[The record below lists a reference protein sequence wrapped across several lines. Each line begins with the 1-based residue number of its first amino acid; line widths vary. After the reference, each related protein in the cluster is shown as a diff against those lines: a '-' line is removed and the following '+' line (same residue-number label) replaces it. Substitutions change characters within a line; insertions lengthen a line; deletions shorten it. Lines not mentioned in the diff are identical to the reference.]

1 MTAQMPE
8 TVRIKAKHYALCGVR
23 GEGLFNPEHHGLETA
38 APHTACWR
46 GFVCGYAI
54 VDNRLVLDE
63 IELWSDATRWSH
75 NLALLE
81 VLFGE
86 NIQLDERNH
95 RFHAACLGYVVPF
108 TGALL
113 LGDGFIEELPA
124 LMGFHP
130 PYMYEKVLELTFESG
145 FLLSESDRSMQM
157 AEVRRI
163 EVHKGTHRDGDP
175 EGWIHDS
182 FRLDY

>member
-1 MTAQMPE
+1 MTAQIPE
-8 TVRIKAKHYALCGVR
+8 TVRIKGKHHALCGIR
-23 GEGLFNPEHHGLETA
+23 GEGLFDPEKHGIEPA

-63 IELWSDATRWSH
+63 IEVWSDSTRWQH

-86 NIQLDERNH
+86 DLELDEGNH
-95 RFHAACLGYVVPF
+95 RFHASRLGYVIPF

-113 LGDGFIEELPA
+113 LGDGFIQELDA
-124 LMGFHP
+124 HMGFHP
-130 PYMYEKVLELTFESG
+130 PSTYKKVLELTFESG
-145 FLLSESDRSMQM
+145 LLLSESDRSLQM
-157 AEVRRI
+157 AEIRRQAS
-163 EVHKGTHRDGDP
+163 RDDTDRGLDLD
-175 EGWIHDS
+175 GWIHDS
-182 FRLDY
+182 FRMDC